1 MNHIEEGNML
11 NKILDGNEEF
21 VESILKKYNYD
32 DHELLQMFVE
42 IQKNRSQGYIDQDTI
57 ELLSRKLGIP
67 EIRIHSVISY
77 YDALTMNPGARYSI
91 NVCNGTTCSLMGNSE
106 IEKWVED
113 ILKIKKGE
121 TTDDGMFSLRETPC
135 FGACD
140 ITPAIRIGDKVYGKL
155 TRKKVVNIIEKLSKG
170 EFLPD
175 DEKTIQENG
184 SLKIITSNFNKYDG
198 MNIVGYIGLGGFE
211 AFENAVKK
219 GIEESIDEISKSGI
233 RGRGGAQYPT
243 GKKLSQS
250 RSVKNDRKVIVC
262 NADEGEPGTFK
273 DREILKKDP
282 YKVIE
287 GMLIASYLTDATEGF
302 IYLREEYYWMRE
314 RIINAIE
321 KSREYGWLGE
331 NIKNSGHNF
340 DIRLVSGAG
349 SYVCGE
355 GFALCESL
363 EGKPGIP
370 RSKPPYV
377 KQAGYLQLPT
387 LIINVETLA
396 AVTTVLKNGS
406 EIFTEQG
413 TEGSPGTK
421 VVCISGK
428 VKKAGIYE
436 VPFGISMMEMIDGLA
451 GGVIDN
457 RKISFVQIGGASGG
471 ILPASKIDI
480 NYDYESFTDLGM
492 GIGSGAVV
500 VADDTD
506 DIVEYTSTV
515 QEFFSHESCGKCTP
529 CREGNK
535 QLKKILKR
543 FMDNRGTEDDIAN
556 YKRIVKTMEIASLC
570 GGGKTEA
577 VPLNNAMEYFEDEF
591 RKRIIK

>member
-1 MNHIEEGNML
+1 MS
-11 NKILDGNEEF
+11 NKILECNRQF

-32 DHELLQMFVE
+32 SHELLQMLVE
-42 IQKNRSQGYIDQDTI
+42 IQKNTDKGYIDRVII
-57 ELLSRKLGIP
+57 EFISRELNVP

-77 YDALTMNPGARYSI
+77 YDALSMEPEARYVI
-91 NVCNGTTCSLMGNSE
+91 NVCNGTTCSLIGNSR

-113 ILKIKKGE
+113 ILGLKKGE
-121 TTDDGMFSLRETPC
+121 GTEDGLFSFKETPC

-140 ITPAIRIGDKVYGKL
+140 MAPAIRIGDRIYGNI
-155 TRKKVVNIIEKLSKG
+155 TRNKIEEIIEKLTR
-170 EFLPD
+170 
-175 DEKTIQENG
+175 DELYPEDKKLSTDNG
-184 SLKIITSNFNKYDG
+184 SLKIITSNFDEHDG
-198 MNIVGYIGLGGFE
+198 MNISDYIGLGGYE
-211 AFENAVKK
+211 AFSNTVAK
-219 GIEESIDEISKSGI
+219 GIEESIDEISKSGL

-243 GKKLSQS
+243 GRKLSQS
-250 RSVKNDRKVIVC
+250 RAVKNERKVIVC

-273 DREILKKDP
+273 DREILKRDP

-287 GMLIASYLTDATEGF
+287 GMLIASYLTDSNEGF
-302 IYLREEYYWMRE
+302 IYLREEYYWMRD
-314 RIINAIE
+314 RISNAIE
-321 KSREYGWLGE
+321 KSREYGWLGK
-331 NIKNSGHNF
+331 NIKNSGHDF

-396 AVTTVLKNGS
+396 AITTVMKNGS
-406 EIFTEQG
+406 EIFTEHG
-413 TEGSPGTK
+413 TEESPGAK

-428 VKKAGIYE
+428 VNNPGVYE
-436 VPFGISMMEMIDGLA
+436 VPFGISLMEMINGLA
-451 GGVIDN
+451 GGVSGGREIG
-457 RKISFVQIGGASGG
+457 FVQIGGASGG
-471 ILPASKIDI
+471 ILPGSKLEIG
-480 NYDYESFTDLGM
+480 YDYETFSNLNM

-506 DIVEYTSTV
+506 DIVEYIGTV
-515 QEFFSHESCGKCTP
+515 QKFFSHESCGKCTP

-535 QLKKILKR
+535 QLKRILKR
-543 FMDNRGTEDDIAN
+543 FKESKGTKEDVEN

-570 GGGKTEA
+570 GSGKTEA
-577 VPLNNAMEYFEDEF
+577 VPLKNAMEYFENDF
-591 RKRIIK
+591 LKRVSIDI

>member
-1 MNHIEEGNML
+1 MS
-11 NKILDGNEEF
+11 NKILDCNEEF
-21 VESILKKYNYD
+21 VESILKKYNYN
-32 DHELLQMFVE
+32 DHELLQMLVE
-42 IQKNRSQGYIDQDTI
+42 IQKNAGQGYVGKATI
-57 ELLSRKLGIP
+57 EMLSDKLNIP

-77 YDALTMNPGARYSI
+77 YDALSMNAEARYSI
-91 NVCNGTTCSLMGNSE
+91 NVCNGTTCSLMGNKR
-106 IEKWVED
+106 IEEWVED
-113 ILKIKKGE
+113 IVGIKKGE
-121 TTDDGMFSLRETPC
+121 TTEDGLFSLGETPC

-140 ITPAIRIGDKVYGKL
+140 MAPAIRIGDNVYGNITREKMESIIDKL
-155 TRKKVVNIIEKLSKG
+155 YK
-170 EFLPD
+170 
-175 DEKTIQENG
+175 DEWFPEDKRLRSENEG
-184 SLKIITSNFNKYDG
+184 LKIITSNFDEYDG
-198 MNIVGYIGLGGFE
+198 QNIIGYMGLGGFE
-211 AFENAVKK
+211 AFENTVKK
-219 GIEESIDEISKSGI
+219 GIEGSIEEISKSGI

-243 GKKLSQS
+243 GRKLYQS

-273 DREILKKDP
+273 DRELLKKDP

-287 GMLIASYLTDATEGF
+287 GMLIASYLTDANEGF
-302 IYLREEYYWMRE
+302 IYLREEYYWMRD
-314 RIINAIE
+314 RLSNAIE

-331 NIKNSGHNF
+331 NIKNSGHDF

-396 AVTTVLKNGS
+396 AVTTAMKNGS
-406 EIFTEQG
+406 EIFTDRG

-428 VKKAGIYE
+428 VNKPGVYE
-436 VPFGISMMEMIDGLA
+436 VPFGISMVEMINDLA
-451 GGVIDN
+451 GGVLNN
-457 RKISFVQIGGASGG
+457 RKIGFVQIGGASGG
-471 ILPASKIDI
+471 ILPGSKLDI
-480 NYDYESFTDLGM
+480 GYDYESFSSIGM

-500 VADDTD
+500 VADDAD
-506 DIVEYTSTV
+506 DIVDYMVTV

-535 QLKKILKR
+535 QLKRILKR
-543 FMDNRGTEDDIAN
+543 FKESRGTKEDVGN

-570 GGGKTEA
+570 GSGKTEA
-577 VPLNNAMEYFEDEF
+577 VPLKNAMEYFEDEF
-591 RKRIIK
+591 QKKVIFE